1 MNQFIVC
8 VGSTDWE
15 GINHR
20 PQHMLRGLAAAGW
33 RILYV
38 NAPVTWLS
46 PIKNRSLLRKWDT
59 QWRSAEAEPGVRV
72 LNPPVV
78 APFGSMWPASNIW
91 NQNRLARAINAELE
105 REGAASY
112 VLYTLLPSAV
122 DLLPLLSGDCRVL
135 YDCVDDHA
143 AFTGLI
149 SKDYVTDLE
158 RRITKES
165 DIVFATS
172 EKLAERLRGFAG
184 HPYLMPNGV
193 HVDHF
198 SVTPDKRERGQAF
211 KKSLGA
217 DVIVG
222 FVGGIADWIDT
233 DMLAELAGLRPQYT
247 LVLVGPVLTD
257 VGRLAQLP
265 NVRITGPKPYADL
278 PWIVQSFDVGL
289 SPFRLNELTE
299 SVNPV
304 KVYEYLAAGLEVI
317 AAPMRELLPMA
328 EALHFARTG
337 EELAVSVDGIVDG
350 SLKTPPAVREKI
362 ARDNSWIK
370 RIAETDRMLKE
381 LLQ

>member
-38 NAPVTWLS
+38 NAPITWLS
-46 PIKNRSLLRKWDT
+46 PLKNRSLLRKWDA
-59 QWRSAEAEPGVRV
+59 QWRSAELEPGIRV
-72 LNPPVV
+72 LEPPVI
-78 APFGSMWPASNIW
+78 APFGSMWPVSNIW

-105 REGAASY
+105 RESVTSY
-112 VLYTLLPSAV
+112 VLYSLLPTAV
-122 DLLPLLSGDCRVL
+122 DLLPLLSGEYRIL

-149 SKDYVTDLE
+149 SRSYVADLE
-158 RRITKES
+158 QRITKES

-172 EKLAERLRGFAG
+172 EKLAERLREYAA
-184 HPYLMPNGV
+184 HPYLVPNGV

-198 SVTPDKRERGQAF
+198 TATADIRERGQAF
-211 KKSLGA
+211 KRSLCA
-217 DVIVG
+217 DVVVG

-233 DMLAELAGLRPQYT
+233 DMLAELAELRPQYT
-247 LVLVGPVLTD
+247 LALIGPVLTD
-257 VGRLAQLP
+257 LGRLTRLQ
-265 NVRITGPKPYADL
+265 NVHVMGPKPYADL

-289 SPFRLNELTE
+289 APFRLNELTE

-304 KVYEYLAAGLEVI
+304 KVYEYLAAGIEVI
-317 AAPMRELLPMA
+317 ATPMRELLPMA
-328 EALHFARTG
+328 DAIHFARSG
-337 EELAVSVDGIVDG
+337 EELATCVDGIVDG
-350 SLKTPPAVREKI
+350 SLKTPSSVREKI
-362 ARDNSWIK
+362 AKDNSWTK

-381 LLQ
+381 VLQ